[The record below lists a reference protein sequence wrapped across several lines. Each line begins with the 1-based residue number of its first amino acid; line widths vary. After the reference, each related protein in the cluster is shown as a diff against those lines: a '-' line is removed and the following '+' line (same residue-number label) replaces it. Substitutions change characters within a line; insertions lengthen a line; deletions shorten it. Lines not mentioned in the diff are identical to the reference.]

1 MRTITTIL
9 YQDIPSGVKTI
20 EFTNRLV
27 KWIFLP
33 RIEIK
38 NVAQIKID
46 ELSNTGIYFLLGEN
60 ENWEE
65 QVYIWQAVDLKTRLG
80 QHNKGKDF
88 WNRAILFTSKENS
101 LTESDLNYLEKTLI
115 KKTIE
120 INRIKLENKTAGNP
134 CLIPNHRKA
143 DMEDFLEDL
152 EILLGNLWFPFL
164 QEYNQKNP
172 KKNNSANYYL
182 QSRWSEAEGILTQE
196 GFLILKGSIGPK
208 GITLAWKRRWVD
220 KKRENLIN
228 KWIIKIQGNDI
239 IFLEDYL
246 FTSPSTWATV
256 IAGNPLNGWITWK
269 NKNGKT
275 LDEIERV
282 S

>member
-9 YQDIPSGVKTI
+9 YQDVPSGVKTI

-33 RIEIK
+33 RIDIK
-38 NVAQIKID
+38 NLSQIKID

-60 ENWEE
+60 EKWEE
-65 QVYIWQAVDLKTRLG
+65 QVYIGQAVDLKTRLG

-88 WNRAILFTSKENS
+88 WNWAVLFTSKENS
-101 LTESDLNYLEKTLI
+101 LTESDLNYLEKELI

-120 INRIKLENKTAGNP
+120 INRIKVENKVLGNP

-152 EILLGNLWFPFL
+152 EILLGNLGFPFL
-164 QEYNQKNP
+164 QGYKQKDA
-172 KKNNSANYYL
+172 KKNNDMNYFL
-182 QSRWSEAEGILTQE
+182 QTKGSKAEGLLTQE
-196 GFLILKGSIGPK
+196 GFLVLKGSMWPK
-208 GITLAWKRRWVD
+208 EISLSW
-220 KKRENLIN
+220 KKRWINEKREDLIN
-228 KWIIKIQGNDI
+228 KWIIREEGNEI
-239 IFLEDYL
+239 VFLKDYL
-246 FTSPSTWATV
+246 FTSPSTWASMIT
-256 IAGNPLNGWITWK
+256 GMPMNGWITWK
-269 NKNGKT
+269 NKDGKT
-275 LDEIERV
+275 LDEIERN